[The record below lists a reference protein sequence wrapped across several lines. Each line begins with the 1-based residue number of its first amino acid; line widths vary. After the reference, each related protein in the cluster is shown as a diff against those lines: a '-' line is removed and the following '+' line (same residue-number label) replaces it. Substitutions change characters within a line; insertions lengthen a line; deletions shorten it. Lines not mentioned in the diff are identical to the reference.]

1 MVFCSSWDSQLYE
14 KAADHLK
21 NTLLTKISFTLA
33 KYFKCLMQGLCILSF
48 SFEFRGFLL
57 VVVVCCVCHLAS
69 VETPVD
75 FCLSVGNFR

>member
-33 KYFKCLMQGLCILSF
+33 KFFKCLMQGLCILSF

-57 VVVVCCVCHLAS
+57 VVVVCCVWPLWRL
-69 VETPVD
+69 PVD
-75 FCLSVGNFR
+75 FCLSVVNFR